1 MQLTIRP
8 LQGEFCAEV
17 IGLDVSRPL
26 DDATFAAIEAAWTR
40 HSILV
45 FRDLRMTPAQHI
57 AFTRRFGPL
66 HVMEPLQYNLP
77 GHPEIFVVSNVE
89 EGGQAL
95 GMKRAGWG
103 WHSDGEDKAIPNAGS
118 MLHALQLPPADGD
131 TLFAD
136 MYAAFAA
143 LPEEVR
149 NGILG
154 QRACFSRA
162 RLHHVHYPHLPAL
175 TEEDAAKRPDVWHP
189 MARRHPR
196 SGWTALYVGRW
207 ACEIEGMPQGEAE
220 ELIRYLQEFAVR
232 PEFVYRH
239 AWRHGDAV
247 LWDNRC
253 AQHCATP
260 FDDEKYRR
268 HMNRT
273 TIEGE
278 VPLMATAPVLRGA
291 ARSSSPT
298 VQ

>member
-1 MQLTIRP
+1 VNVRIRRVH
-8 LQGEFCAEV
+8 GEFAAEV
-17 IGLDVSRPL
+17 LGLELPV
-26 DDATFAAIEAAWTR
+26 DDAAFAAIEAAWTR

-45 FRDLRMTPAQHI
+45 FRDVRMTPEQHI

-66 HVMEPLQYNLP
+66 HIMEPLQYNLP

-89 EGGQAL
+89 EGGKAL

-103 WHSDGEDKAIPNAGS
+103 WHTDGEDKAIPNTGS
-118 MLHALQLPPADGD
+118 FLYALELPPEGGD

-136 MYAAFAA
+136 MYAAFEA
-143 LPEEVR
+143 LDEGNR
-149 NGILG
+149 KTIMGR
-154 QRACFSRA
+154 RACFSRI

-175 TEEDAAKRPDVWHP
+175 TDEDKAKRPDVWHP
-189 MARRHPR
+189 LARRHPK
-196 SGWTALYVGRW
+196 SGWTALYIGRW
-207 ACEIEGMPQGEAE
+207 ACGIEGMDEAE
-220 ELIRYLQEFAVR
+220 GAELIRYLQEFAVR
-232 PEFVYRH
+232 SEFVYRH
-239 AWRHGDAV
+239 RWRLHDAV

-278 VPLMATAPVLRGA
+278 VPLMATEPAF
-291 ARSSSPT
+291 RSSSLA